1 MNWARPASCPSKA
14 MQWTVATLDLW
25 KLAGREMTIGFLALS
40 TIGGA
45 ASFDR
50 ILLGRTEAD
59 VTAKND

>member
-1 MNWARPASCPSKA
+1 